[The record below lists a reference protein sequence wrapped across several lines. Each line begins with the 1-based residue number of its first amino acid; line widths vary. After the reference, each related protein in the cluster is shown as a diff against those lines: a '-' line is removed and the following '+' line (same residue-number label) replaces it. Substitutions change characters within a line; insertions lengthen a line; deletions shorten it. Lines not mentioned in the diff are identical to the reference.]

1 MRKLPFIL
9 GPLLIL
15 AGGWVL
21 LMVFLFP
28 TMIDPDLQAW
38 DWWRI
43 YLRGVFLDEALV
55 LILGLVLVGLGF
67 RVAASGGGGSG

>member
-9 GPLLIL
+9 GPLLIV

-28 TMIDPDLQAW
+28 TMIDPALQGW
-38 DWWRI
+38 NWWGP
-43 YLRGVFLDEALV
+43 YLRGVFLDEPLV
-55 LILGLVLVGLGF
+55 LILGVVLVVLGF
-67 RVAASGGGGSG
+67 RVAASGG